1 MVGIKDLLEG
11 WRSNNGGERVSFG
24 FVLFRA
30 ECLSEEDDRCGLGL
44 KGINTPWVQQS
55 VKGGTAALAKIGKL
69 I

>member
-30 ECLSEEDDRCGLGL
+30 ECLSEEDDHCGLGL
-44 KGINTPWVQQS
+44 KGINTPWVQWPA
-55 VKGGTAALAKIGKL
+55 KGGTAALNRAAL
-69 I
+69 SP